1 MHMHRITST
10 PHSFN
15 ARIAEE
21 KKRLE
26 AEAARIKAGAA
37 HNEVMKKLR
46 QLDVAAHLNEW
57 VSSPGLQSPR

>member
-1 MHMHRITST
+1 MHRITSI
-10 PHSFN
+10 PGSFN

-26 AEAARIKAGAA
+26 AEATRIKTGPA

-57 VSSPGLQSPR
+57 MSSPGLQSPR